1 LLGSCSENT
10 KEKKEELITRLT
22 EEFSK
27 SNQSGK
33 FEDARYYLMR
43 IKDTYIELGQNDKA
57 SETSAKIEEIDKQI
71 ASKAAK
77 DERIKE
83 LIVEGVPIII
93 ALIYLIYEFLKQN
106 KRKTKEA
113 TKELFRK
120 VTEMGVGLLLF
131 VFLIEFVI
139 PHLNKLYAAVL
150 GAFAVSMILGIISY
164 DSSDK
169 KIFGALKRIIP
180 RIVIGFIT
188 AFILVYLFLWIV
200 LSL

>member
-1 LLGSCSENT
+1 LAC
-10 KEKKEELITRLT
+10 
-22 EEFSK
+22 
-27 SNQSGK
+27 
-33 FEDARYYLMR
+33 YY
-43 IKDTYIELGQNDKA
+43 
-57 SETSAKIEEIDKQI
+57 S
-71 ASKAAK
+71 
-77 DERIKE
+77 
-83 LIVEGVPIII
+83 
-93 ALIYLIYEFLKQN
+93 F
-106 KRKTKEA
+106 
-113 TKELFRK
+113 
-120 VTEMGVGLLLF
+120 
-131 VFLIEFVI
+131 FLIEFVI